1 MKYMLV
7 APTEVIKEWLYFKLL
22 YYGLVMT
29 FMKLWSDI
37 QGMALNTHL
46 WSL

>member
-1 MKYMLV
+1 MLV

-29 FMKLWSDI
+29 FMKL
-37 QGMALNTHL
+37 
-46 WSL
+46 